1 MTKAS
6 LPGAIP
12 SPLPRRGFVET
23 REHERFS
30 EFCDAV
36 VRDRY
41 IGVCVGPPGVGKTAS
56 AIRYSGWSLVEECF
70 PRYVYDEEPPQRATI
85 LKTAFYTAT
94 VVSNPRSIEADV
106 FARKNRMNWLV
117 DAALRV
123 EQQTNWDDS
132 KWTSNQRK
140 RFASV
145 GTDHTKLLIVDE
157 ANRLKTLGFDQLRD
171 MYDREGFGLIL
182 IGMPGIEKTLARY
195 PQLYSRVGF
204 VHHFGALTGKET
216 KTIILQHR
224 RKLGIGLSA
233 KAFSGEDGEEALAA
247 IARMSGGNLRLI
259 QRLLQQV
266 ERIMRMNKLSMVDRE
281 VVDVARESLV
291 IGAT

>member
-1 MTKAS
+1 MTEASRTSATSSS
-6 LPGAIP
+6 LPA
-12 SPLPRRGFVET
+12 RGFVET
-23 REHERFS
+23 REHERFA
-30 EFCDAV
+30 EFCEAV

-56 AIRYSGWSLVEECF
+56 AIRYSRWNLVEECF
-70 PRYVYDEEPPQRATI
+70 PKYVYEEDPPPAATT
-85 LKTAFYTAT
+85 LNTAFYTAT
-94 VVSNPRSIEADV
+94 VVSNPKSIEADV

-117 DAALRV
+117 DAALRTE
-123 EQQTNWDDS
+123 EQENWNDS
-132 KWTSNQRK
+132 KWSKKQKERY
-140 RFASV
+140 ASI
-145 GTDHTKLLIVDE
+145 GTDHSTLLIVDE
-157 ANRLKTLGFDQLRD
+157 ANRLKNAGFDQLRD

-182 IGMPGIEKTLARY
+182 IGMPGLEKTLARY

-204 VHHFGALTGKET
+204 VHHFGSLTGQET
-216 KTIILQHR
+216 KAIILQHR

-266 ERIMRMNKLSMVDRE
+266 ERVMKLNKLSVVDRE
-281 VVDVARESLV
+281 VVDAARESLV
-291 IGAT
+291 IGVT